1 MTAREPGSKAQHLQ
15 RFLQDLPDFPVISDV
30 YTSYLHMGATVTD
43 AVLQAG
49 LNFQSTV
56 KPRVERV
63 LRVYPEAR
71 TTAAFNALVDDLG
84 AGQVMDWSNPVKQ
97 QRLLDLLAL
106 LTAQDLQTEE
116 DLRVWLTQ
124 AAHRARLQTIKGIK
138 KKTCHYLQILCGD
151 RDAVAVDVNLRTAFA
166 RAGLKVSGDDE
177 LADVVRGAAA
187 LMAVTPAGLDAAL
200 WTWVASRST

>member
-15 RFLQDLPDFPVISDV
+15 QFLQDLPDFPVVSDV

-49 LNFQSTV
+49 LNYQFTV

-84 AGQVMDWSNPVKQ
+84 A
-97 QRLLDLLAL
+97 L

-124 AAHRARLQTIKGIK
+124 VEHRAQLQTIKGIK
-138 KKTCHYLQILCGD
+138 TKTCHYLQILCGD
-151 RDAVAVDVNLRTAFA
+151 RNAVAVDVNLRTAFA

-177 LADVVRGAAA
+177 LADVVRGTAA

-200 WTWVASRST
+200 WTWVASRNA